1 MHANARQRDLVPLR
15 ASADRQIDAGSPQGH
30 QRFRLIRYQDAG
42 VPYITKSGSVTWLNV
57 GFAPKATSLLRGR
70 EHDAMCHKQP
80 LLPHAATSLEI

>member
-15 ASADRQIDAGSPQGH
+15 ASADRQIERVPAKDTSASGRSG
-30 QRFRLIRYQDAG
+30 IRMPA
-42 VPYITKSGSVTWLNV
+42 VPYIHKSGSVAWLNV